1 MYKFYPHPFEGCVNI
16 ESILDSLQKIK
27 GYLKHWNTMYNHVHN
42 IKVTHFGNLQYMHI
56 LIVNKWAYAM
66 G

>member
-27 GYLKHWNTMYNHVHN
+27 GYLKHLNTMYR
-42 IKVTHFGNLQYMHI
+42 YMYI
-56 LIVNKWAYAM
+56 SYTLWKPAIYAYFNS
-66 G
+66 